1 MTAAVVDFLVLAAQ
15 EAPEPED
22 VKAGWLGF
30 AVWIGLVVAVVLLAF
45 SFVKQLRK
53 VDFEEKDP
61 DAPETGESGT
71 TGESTDSD
79 ERQDGTSTP
88 S

>member
-1 MTAAVVDFLVLAAQ
+1 MTAAVVDLLVLAAQ

-61 DAPETGESGT
+61 DAPASEGSEN
-71 TGESTDSD
+71 DD
-79 ERQDGTSTP
+79 KRNGTSTP
-88 S
+88 F

>member
-1 MTAAVVDFLVLAAQ
+1 MTAAVVDLLVLAAQ

-53 VDFEEKDP
+53 ARNHFEAEDRAATGQQNNA
-61 DAPETGESGT
+61 DGNGPEGD
-71 TGESTDSD
+71 TD
-79 ERQDGTSTP
+79 RA
-88 S
+88 